1 MNFLAYKT
9 SVLAVKILTAFSKAR
24 ITLHNEKELPEGGSI
39 FVINHFTRLETLLL
53 PYHISKLLDKPVW
66 SLASSELFGGLMG
79 RYLEQVGAVSV
90 GDPERDKL
98 IIKSL
103 VGENAAW
110 IVFPEGCMV
119 KSRKVVD
126 RGSFMISADGDKYP
140 PRTGAAALAWRA
152 EILRRRLGAL
162 IDSDPEAYAALAAA
176 FDLAPEVPDTPDAP
190 DVSSAPVTEGL
201 NIVPVNVSYY
211 PLRFTD
217 TILSRF
223 STMFEDK
230 LSSRMF
236 EEVVVESSMLMSGVD
251 IDIRFGQAL
260 PLAPVV
266 QKFFGAKIPDF
277 VDNKKSRRVLKKMTD
292 DSMAAIYGLATVNL
306 DHLLAALLY
315 KSSGRNFAEI
325 DFRRRAYLA
334 ATADGR
340 SLAFF
345 RHQGLKNSQVD
356 LLLEK
361 GGGRIVDLLGLA
373 YEKGFLQIS
382 GEVDAKALSPQA
394 QLRFLEPEEDVCR
407 EAFHRVRLDNPF
419 LVMANAIEPL
429 SALQRLLQRLSL
441 TPAWRLRQLTA
452 QRLLQLM
459 EQAYRNDRKPF
470 QEDPGLCPLAV
481 GTSYL
486 VKKRRAQVGIVL
498 IHDWLATP
506 QSLKGL
512 ADYLGRR
519 GFLVLVPRLPGHATV
534 AADLENRDYEEWQ
547 RAVDEA
553 YVYVSGLC
561 RKVVICGVGSS
572 VALALSLAAR
582 GHEMMAL
589 AALFPVFSD
598 ARKFL
603 AELPVEDK
611 DKDNDKDKKITEVI
625 SPLAAS
631 FQDDCSYKSFPA
643 FSRRQVKKMLVQAA
657 KSLSLVE
664 MPLLILQAA
673 DAPKADHQ
681 NAYKYLEKLAG
692 PEKELLL
699 LPASDLASLTKGT
712 NHGGQALVDF
722 ILRYCQ

>member
-1 MNFLAYKT
+1 MNFLAYRT
-9 SVLAVKILTAFSKAR
+9 TGLAVKILTAFSKAQ

-126 RGSFMISADGDKYP
+126 RGSFMISAEGDKYP

-152 EILRRRLGAL
+152 EILRRRLGAFN
-162 IDSDPEAYAALAAA
+162 DSDPEGYAALAAA
-176 FDLAPEVPDTPDAP
+176 FDLASD
-190 DVSSAPVTEGL
+190 APVTDGL

-223 STMFEDK
+223 STMLEDK

-251 IDIRFGQAL
+251 IDIRFGKAL
-260 PLAPVV
+260 PVAPVV

-315 KSSGRNFAEI
+315 KSSGRSFTEI

-340 SLAFF
+340 SFAFF

-361 GGGRIVDLLGLA
+361 GGGRIADLLGLA
-373 YEKGFLQIS
+373 YEKDFLQIS
-382 GEVDAKALSPQA
+382 GEVDAKALSSQA
-394 QLRFLEPEEDVCR
+394 QLRFLEPEEDVCS

-470 QEDPGLCPLAV
+470 QEDPGLCPLVA

-486 VKKRRAQVGIVL
+486 VKKRQAQVGIVL
-498 IHDWLATP
+498 IHDWLTTP
-506 QSLKGL
+506 QSLKRL
-512 ADYLGRR
+512 ADYLGWR

-534 AADLENRDYEEWQ
+534 TSDLENRDYEEWQ

-553 YVYVSGLC
+553 YVYVSSLC
-561 RKVVICGVGSS
+561 RKIVICGVGSS

-589 AALFPVFSD
+589 AALFPVFGDVRQS
-598 ARKFL
+598 L
-603 AELPVEDK
+603 AELPVEDE
-611 DKDNDKDKKITEVI
+611 DKEIAEVRT
-625 SPLAAS
+625 PLYAS
-631 FQDDCSYKSFPA
+631 SQVDCSYKSFPT
-643 FSRRQVKKMLVQAA
+643 FSQRQVKKMLVQAA
-657 KSLSLVE
+657 KSLPLVE
-664 MPLLILQAA
+664 TPLLILQAA
-673 DAPKADHQ
+673 AAPKADHQ

-699 LPASDLASLTKGT
+699 LSAADLASLTTGT
-712 NHGGQALVDF
+712 SHGGQALVDF
-722 ILRYCQ
+722 ILRYCD

>member
-1 MNFLAYKT
+1 
-9 SVLAVKILTAFSKAR
+9 
-24 ITLHNEKELPEGGSI
+24 
-39 FVINHFTRLETLLL
+39 
-53 PYHISKLLDKPVW
+53 
-66 SLASSELFGGLMG
+66 MG

-119 KSRKVVD
+119 KNRKVVD
-126 RGSFMISADGDKYP
+126 KGSFMITADGDKYP

-152 EILRRRLGAL
+152 EILRRRLRAL
-162 IDSDPEAYAALAAA
+162 NDSDPEGFAALAAE
-176 FDLAPEVPDTPDAP
+176 FDLSPEFSVAE
-190 DVSSAPVTEGL
+190 SI

-211 PLRFTD
+211 PLHFTD

-223 STMFEDK
+223 STMLEDK
-230 LSSRMF
+230 LSLRML
-236 EEVVVESSMLMSGVD
+236 EEVVVESSMLLSGVD
-251 IDIRFGQAL
+251 IDIRFGQIL
-260 PLAPVV
+260 PVAPVV
-266 QKFFGAKIPDF
+266 EKFFGRKIPDF
-277 VDNKKSRRVLKKMTD
+277 VDNKKSRQVLKKMTD

-306 DHLLAALLY
+306 DHLLAVLLY
-315 KSSGRNFAEI
+315 KSSGRSFTEI

-345 RHQGLKNSQVD
+345 RHQGLKKSQVD
-356 LLLEK
+356 LLFEK
-361 GGGRIVDLLGLA
+361 GGGRIVDILGLA
-373 YEKGFLQIS
+373 LEKGFLQIS

-394 QLRFLEPEEDVCR
+394 RLRFLEPEEDVCSD
-407 EAFHRVRLDNPF
+407 AFHRVRLDNPF

-429 SALQRLLQRLSL
+429 PALQRLLQRLSL
-441 TPAWRLRQLTA
+441 TPAWRLRRLTA
-452 QRLLQLM
+452 RRILQLM
-459 EQAYRNDRKPF
+459 EQVYLDDRKSF
-470 QEDPGLCPLAV
+470 QEDPELCPLAA
-481 GTSYL
+481 GTPYL
-486 VKKRRAQVGIVL
+486 VKKRRAQTGIVL
-498 IHDWLATP
+498 IHDWLSTP

-512 ADYLGRR
+512 ADYLGQR

-561 RKVVICGVGSS
+561 RKVVVCGVGSS

-589 AALFPVFSD
+589 IAIFPVFGVVRQS
-598 ARKFL
+598 L

-611 DKDNDKDKKITEVI
+611 EADEETA
-625 SPLAAS
+625 PLTVS
-631 FQDDCSYKSFPA
+631 FQTDCSYTSFPDL
-643 FSRRQVKKMLVQAA
+643 SQRQVKKMLLQAA
-657 KSLSLVE
+657 KSLPLVE
-664 MPLLILQAA
+664 TPLLILQASA
-673 DAPKADHQ
+673 ATKADHQ
-681 NAYKYLEKLAG
+681 NVYKYLEKLAG

-699 LPASDLASLTKGT
+699 LPAADLSSLTTGT
-712 NHGGQALVDF
+712 SHGGQALVDF
-722 ILRYCQ
+722 ILRYCC

>member
-1 MNFLAYKT
+1 MNFLAYRT
-9 SVLAVKILTAFSKAR
+9 TGLAVKILTAFSNAR
-24 ITLHNEKELPEGGSI
+24 INLHNEKGLPKGGSI

-103 VGENAAW
+103 VGEDAAW

-119 KSRKVVD
+119 KNRKVVE
-126 RGSFMISADGDKYP
+126 RGSFMITAEGNKYP

-162 IDSDPEAYAALAAA
+162 NGSDPAAYADLATV
-176 FDLAPEVPDTPDAP
+176 FDLTPDAP
-190 DVSSAPVTEGL
+190 VAESI

-223 STMFEDK
+223 STMLEDK

-236 EEVVVESSMLMSGVD
+236 EEVVVESSMLLSGVD

-260 PLAPVV
+260 PIAPVAE
-266 QKFFGAKIPDF
+266 KFFGAKLPDF
-277 VDNKKSRRVLKKMTD
+277 VNNKKSRRVLKKMTD

-315 KSSGRNFAEI
+315 KSSGRSFSEI

-361 GGGRIVDLLGLA
+361 GGGRIVDILGLA
-373 YEKGFLQIS
+373 LEKGFLQIL
-382 GEVDAKALSPQA
+382 GEVDEEALSPQA
-394 QLRFLEPEEDVCR
+394 RLRFLEPEEDVCSD
-407 EAFHRVRLDNPF
+407 AFHRVRLDNPF

-429 SALQRLLQRLSL
+429 PALQRLLQRLSL

-452 QRLLQLM
+452 KRLLQLM
-459 EQAYRNDRKPF
+459 DKAYLDDRKPF
-470 QEDPGLCPLAV
+470 QEDPELCPLSA

-486 VKKRRAQVGIVL
+486 VKRRTQVGIVL
-498 IHDWLATP
+498 IHDWLTTP

-512 ADYLGRR
+512 ADYLGQH
-519 GFLVLVPRLPGHATV
+519 GFLVLVSRLPGHATV

-553 YVYVSGLC
+553 YAYVGGLC
-561 RKVVICGVGSS
+561 RKVVVCGVGSS

-582 GHEMMAL
+582 GHEIMAL
-589 AALFPVFSD
+589 IALFPDFGV
-598 ARKFL
+598 ARQAL
-603 AELPVEDK
+603 AEVP
-611 DKDNDKDKKITEVI
+611 
-625 SPLAAS
+625 SPALS
-631 FQDDCSYKSFPA
+631 SQVDCSYKSEIVPA

-657 KSLSLVE
+657 KSLPLVE
-664 MPLLILQAA
+664 TPLLIVQAA
-673 DAPKADHQ
+673 AAAKADHQ
-681 NAYKYLEKLAG
+681 NAYKYLEKLASR
-692 PEKELLL
+692 EKELLL
-699 LPASDLASLTKGT
+699 SPAADPGSLTSET
-712 NHGGQALVDF
+712 CHDGQALVDF
-722 ILRYCQ
+722 VLRYCR